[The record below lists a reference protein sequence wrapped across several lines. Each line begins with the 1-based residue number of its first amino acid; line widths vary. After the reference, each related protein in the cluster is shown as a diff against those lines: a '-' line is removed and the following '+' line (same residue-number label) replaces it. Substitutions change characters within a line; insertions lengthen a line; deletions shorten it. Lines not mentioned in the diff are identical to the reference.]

1 MIRKTKIAGIGYYV
15 PERIV
20 TNKDLEKLMDTN
32 DEWIVTRT
40 GIHERRWVDSRI
52 GTSDLAVKAV
62 EKALDMAK
70 VSAKDID
77 LIIFATLT
85 SDYNFPGSAVQI
97 QDKMGMNTI
106 GAFDIKAACSAFVYG
121 LSIGDQYIKTG
132 QADNVLVIGAEIQST
147 GVDLSTKGRDMAVL
161 FGDGAGAAVLQPSD
175 NSSELLS
182 THIHSQGKYLKELW
196 AEIPTSIELPC
207 LTREM
212 VDEGRHYPQMNGREV
227 FRHAITRFPEVI
239 KEALDKNNLT
249 VDDVNM
255 FIPHQANLRITQS
268 VAKRLGVGMDRMY
281 SNIERYGNTTGASI
295 PIALAEA
302 HQEGKI
308 KKDDIV
314 ILAAFGAGFT
324 WASAAIRW

>member
-1 MIRKTKIAGIGYYV
+1 MRKTKIAGIGYYV

-20 TNKDLEKLMDTN
+20 INKDLEKYMDTS

-40 GIHERRWVDSRI
+40 GIHERRWVDSGV
-52 GTSDLAVKAV
+52 GTSDLSVKAA
-62 EKALDMAK
+62 EKALEMAK

-77 LIIFATLT
+77 LVIMATLT
-85 SDYNFPGSAVQI
+85 SDYNFPGCAVQV
-97 QDKMGMNTI
+97 QDKMGMDTI
-106 GAFDIKAACSAFVYG
+106 GAFDIKAACSGFVYG

-147 GVDLSTKGRDMAVL
+147 GLDLSTEGRDMAVL
-161 FGDGAGAAVLQPSD
+161 FGDGAGAAVLQPSND
-175 NSSELLS
+175 NSEILS
-182 THIHSQGKYLKELW
+182 THIHSQGKYLKDLW
-196 AEIPTSIELPC
+196 IEAPTSIESPS
-207 LTREM
+207 LTKEM
-212 VDEGRHYPQMNGREV
+212 IDEGRHFPQMNGREV
-227 FRHAITRFPEVI
+227 FRNAVKRFPEVI
-239 KEALDKNNLT
+239 KEALNKNNLT
-249 VDDVNM
+249 IDDVNM

-302 HQEGKI
+302 QQEGKI
-308 KKDDIV
+308 KKDDII
-314 ILAAFGAGFT
+314 ILAAFGSGFT

>member
-1 MIRKTKIAGIGYYV
+1 MRISKISGIGYYV

-20 TNKDLEKLMDTN
+20 TNKDLEKLMDTS
-32 DEWIVTRT
+32 DEWIVART
-40 GIHERRWVDSRI
+40 GIHERRWVNSRI
-52 GTSDLAVKAV
+52 GTSDLAVKAS
-62 EKALDMAK
+62 EKAIKMANLT
-70 VSAKDID
+70 SKDID
-77 LIIFATLT
+77 LVIFATLS
-85 SDYNFPGSAVQI
+85 SDYTFPGSAVQI
-97 QDKMGMNTI
+97 QDKMGMDTI
-106 GAFDIKAACSAFVYG
+106 GAFDIKAACSAFIYG
-121 LSIGDQYIKTG
+121 LSIGDQYVKTG
-132 QADNVLVIGAEIQST
+132 QAENVLVIGAEIQST
-147 GVDLSTKGRDMAVL
+147 GIDVSTKGRDMAVL
-161 FGDGAGAAVLQPSD
+161 FGDGAGAAVLQPSNND
-175 NSSELLS
+175 SAILS

-196 AEIPTSIELPC
+196 AEIPTSIGMPR
-207 LTREM
+207 LTHEM
-212 VDEGRHYPQMNGREV
+212 LDEGRHYPQMNGREV
-227 FRHAITRFPEVI
+227 FRNAVTRFPEVI

-268 VAKRLGVGMDRMY
+268 VAKRLRVGMDRMY

-302 HQEGKI
+302 HIEGKI

>member
-1 MIRKTKIAGIGYYV
+1 MRKTKIAGIGYYV

-20 TNKDLEKLMDTN
+20 TNKDLEKFMDTS
-32 DEWIVTRT
+32 DEWIISRT
-40 GIHERRWVDSRI
+40 GIQERRWVDSGI
-52 GTSDLAVKAV
+52 GTSDLAVKAT
-62 EKALDMAK
+62 EKALEMAK

-77 LIIFATLT
+77 LVICATLT
-85 SDYNFPGSAVQI
+85 SDYHFPGSAVQI
-97 QDKMGMNTI
+97 QDKMGMDTI

-121 LSIGDQYIKTG
+121 LSIGDQFVKTG

-147 GVDLSTKGRDMAVL
+147 GLDLSTKGRDMAVL
-161 FGDGAGAAVLQPSD
+161 FGDGAGAVVLHPS
-175 NSSELLS
+175 NGSSEILS
-182 THIHSQGKYLKELW
+182 THIHSQGKHLKDLW
-196 AEIPTSIELPC
+196 VEVPASIESPC
-207 LTREM
+207 LTKEM
-212 VDEGRHYPQMNGREV
+212 IEEGRHYPQMNGREV
-227 FRHAITRFPEVI
+227 FRNAVVRFPEVI
-239 KEALDKNNLT
+239 MQALNKNNLT

-302 HQEGKI
+302 HHEGKI

-314 ILAAFGAGFT
+314 ILAAFGSGFT